1 MIQSSPFSSA
11 TVRTPSPGNGAAA
24 LALPPGSVEQNP
36 ANGAPL
42 FFKNGFTN
50 RPACSGVPASKIGK
64 RPSTVP
70 NIVKVMLAFTL

>member
-1 MIQSSPFSSA
+1 M
-11 TVRTPSPGNGAAA
+11 PSLKDMKSWRDRLGHSGLRSFTDAEGH
-24 LALPPGSVEQNP
+24 LWVEQNA

-42 FFKNGFTN
+42 FFKNGLSR

-70 NIVKVMLAFTL
+70 NKVKVMLAFTL